1 MEFEWT
7 ISKLYADLPEKEY
20 INPCCIGCD
29 EILAEIKNDIA
40 NEMQINESQIVIYQ
54 EDWGWA
60 LELTKDNIDY
70 FLGLSNYNIS
80 EIGETSFGVQIQAT
94 KREKGLFFNK
104 TVDAEV
110 ELDNFAEIVS
120 RIAKSKGFES

>member
-7 ISKLYADLPEKEY
+7 LSKPYEDLPEKEY

-40 NEMQINESQIVIYQ
+40 DEMQINENQIVIYQ

-60 LELTKDNIDY
+60 LEFMKENVDY

-80 EIGETSFGVQIQAT
+80 EIGKTSFGAYIQAT
-94 KREKGLFFNK
+94 RKEKGLIFNK
-104 TVDAEV
+104 TVDAEN
-110 ELDNFAEIVS
+110 ELDDFSEIVS
-120 RIAKSKGFES
+120 KIAKRKGFES